1 MEIKNIVQQQK
12 DFFNTNQTKEVSFR
26 IEQLK
31 KVEKVVRANEKILF
45 EAIYSDF
52 KKSEFDTYLS
62 EFSLLYAELNYA
74 IKKVRKWSKRKR
86 VFTGLAN
93 FPAKSYMVPEPL
105 GTTLVIGAWNYPIQ
119 LSLLPA
125 ITAIAAG
132 NTVVLKPS
140 ELPSKTSEVLAK
152 IINENFP
159 ANFFHVVEGGIPE
172 TTELLNCT
180 FDKIFFTGSIPV
192 GKIVYQAAAKNLIPV
207 TLELGGKSPTFVF
220 ADCDIKMTAKRLV
233 WAKYFN
239 GGQTCVAPD
248 YILVEKKIEQEFLEA
263 VKAEI
268 EKYYP
273 NKKEVSENYVQIIND
288 KNFERLATLLPNDDS
303 LFLGGY
309 TNKEERIISPTV
321 IQNVSFDDEI
331 MKDEI
336 FGPIMPVISF
346 TDIDNVIK
354 KIKEGTKPLA
364 CYVYSKS
371 KKNIDKIL
379 HEISFGGGAI
389 NDSMMHLTNHNLPFG
404 GVGFSGIGSYHGKS
418 GFDTFTHYKSILHK
432 PFWFEAPIKYAP
444 YSPSKIKILK
454 KLFG

>member
-31 KVEKVVRANEKILF
+31 KIKKVVRENEGLLYN
-45 EAIYSDF
+45 AIYSDF

-62 EFSLLYAELNYA
+62 EFSLFYDEINLA
-74 IKKVRKWSKRKR
+74 IKKVRKWSKRKK
-86 VFTGLAN
+86 VDTGLAN
-93 FPAKSYMVPEPL
+93 FPAKSYIVPEPL

-140 ELPSKTSEVLAK
+140 ELPSKTSGVLAK

-268 EKYYP
+268 DKNYP

-288 KNFERLATLLPNDDS
+288 KNFERLATLIPSDDS

-321 IQNVSFDDEI
+321 IQNVSFDDKI

-336 FGPIMPVISF
+336 FGPILPVISF
-346 TDIDNVIK
+346 TDIDAVIK
-354 KIKEGTKPLA
+354 KVKEGTKPLA

-371 KKNIDKIL
+371 SKNINKIL
-379 HEISFGGGAI
+379 HEISFGGGAV
-389 NDSMMHLTNHNLPFG
+389 NDSMMHLSNHNLPFG

-418 GFDTFTHYKSILHK
+418 GFDNFTHYKSILHK
-432 PFWFEAPIKYAP
+432 PFWMEAPIKYAP
-444 YSPSKIKILK
+444 YSPLKLKILK